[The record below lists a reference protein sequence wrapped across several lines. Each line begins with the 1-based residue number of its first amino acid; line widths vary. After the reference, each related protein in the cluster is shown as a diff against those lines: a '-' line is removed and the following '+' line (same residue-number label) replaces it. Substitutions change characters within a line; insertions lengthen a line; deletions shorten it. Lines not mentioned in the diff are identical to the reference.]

1 MYLYMKQMT
10 MIVPAVLGKTCS
22 DSESSS
28 EEEEK
33 THISVKSITNLYGM
47 RRMVHLEK
55 DNKFMPVSIFI
66 IGTDEEMIGIKVT
79 CYNDTIFDD

>member
-1 MYLYMKQMT
+1 MKQMK

-22 DSESSS
+22 DSENSS
-28 EEEEK
+28 EGEEDK
-33 THISVKSITNLYGM
+33 THIDVKSIINLYGM
-47 RRMVHLEK
+47 RRIVHLEK

-66 IGTDEEMIGIKVT
+66 IGTDEEILGIKVT

>member
-1 MYLYMKQMT
+1 MKKMT

-22 DSESSS
+22 DSENSS
-28 EEEEK
+28 EEEEDKK

-55 DNKFMPVSIFI
+55 NNKFMPVSIFI
-66 IGTDEEMIGIKVT
+66 IGTDEEIIGIKVT